1 MNETLYASE
10 VTQPQSKK
18 THRRQKSTSERLKD
32 KQKQLDK
39 ATEQAAL
46 LQKKIKGLEAD
57 IKDLETKRQ
66 QEILEEYDMSL
77 SDLEAFLKANKTKI
91 GDDHNVSGD

>member
-1 MNETLYASE
+1 MNETLYTSE

-77 SDLEAFLKANKTKI
+77 SDFEAFLKANKTKI

>member
-1 MNETLYASE
+1 MNETLYTSE

-39 ATEQAAL
+39 STEQAAL